1 DVFLAAQFTEMQFIA
16 QWRMDGDSAC
26 HWCSRPVGAPSRS
39 FDTERSW
46 KNEPLYGNSN
56 FCQKIGLPK
65 GKLPLLPLGSGL
77 GKA

>member
-16 QWRMDGDSAC
+16 QWRVDGDSAC